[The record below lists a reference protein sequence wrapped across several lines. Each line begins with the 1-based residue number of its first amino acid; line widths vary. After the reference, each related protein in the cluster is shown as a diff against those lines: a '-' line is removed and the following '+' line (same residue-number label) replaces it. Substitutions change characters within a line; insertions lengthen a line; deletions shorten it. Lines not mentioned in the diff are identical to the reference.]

1 MAEYESA
8 LETNLITGLSSM
20 SPVGRRELMGAV
32 VKSRMDEVN
41 RETWRFRFGGS
52 EIQVKDLAR
61 PVLAIINRVNEYI
74 NAATSANP
82 FASAAWT
89 GVSFAF
95 ASKYSTSSLVPS
107 HKGN

>member
-52 EIQVKDLAR
+52 EIQV
-61 PVLAIINRVNEYI
+61 NEYI

-95 ASKYSTSSLVPS
+95 ASKLSTSSLVPS